1 MQKWYLTLEH
11 WNIRLCESSPR
22 SSEKPLA
29 WPVAWPVAL
38 PSLRSV
44 AELSGTG
51 LLAMEIVAPVKK
63 DPRDWMTSTE
73 VRIPLQIEE
82 SRASQWKCP
91 SLPIAAK
98 LQWWPQAASQQL
110 PVKTSPGIPSLVSLW
125 AWEFGSC
132 QPRAPTDRYRWH
144 DVTVTRLLREVVATR
159 VDRLTFL
166 QSMSE
171 LLSHLASPLHKELH
185 QKIDLADRKHTK
197 TSRFSWTPGEERNM
211 EKPQP
216 SLEFKIEITW
226 NHLPRIW
233 WVCAPGPHGWTASLL
248 AFGAPRNATI
258 AYAT

>member
-1 MQKWYLTLEH
+1 MFSLASAPALESGFPADSENPLCSQPHSAATCTAPERTLAPRVSPWIWWQRCLMKAESSAATCCTSKHLEMMQKWYLTLEH

-38 PSLRSV
+38 PSLCSV

-98 LQWWPQAASQQL
+98 LQ
-110 PVKTSPGIPSLVSLW
+110 
-125 AWEFGSC
+125 
-132 QPRAPTDRYRWH
+132 
-144 DVTVTRLLREVVATR
+144 
-159 VDRLTFL
+159 
-166 QSMSE
+166 
-171 LLSHLASPLHKELH
+171 
-185 QKIDLADRKHTK
+185 
-197 TSRFSWTPGEERNM
+197 
-211 EKPQP
+211 
-216 SLEFKIEITW
+216 
-226 NHLPRIW
+226 
-233 WVCAPGPHGWTASLL
+233 
-248 AFGAPRNATI
+248 
-258 AYAT
+258 